1 MARLES
7 GIVGRRERD
16 SQGRIDLL
24 DHLPLAR
31 EWRALERRR
40 RAGGTDRVDH
50 PRGGH
55 DDHANA
61 VALAATVADMRTVPF
76 EVWDGADGGAAA
88 DAAAS
93 LRARVM
99 HRGSYFPGDGL

>member
-1 MARLES
+1 MGDWRKLGLLHAEPEEG

-31 EWRALERRR
+31 EWRALERRP

-61 VALAATVADMRTVPF
+61 VALAAPSGFMRR
-76 EVWDGADGGAAA
+76 
-88 DAAAS
+88 S
-93 LRARVM
+93 
-99 HRGSYFPGDGL
+99 SQ